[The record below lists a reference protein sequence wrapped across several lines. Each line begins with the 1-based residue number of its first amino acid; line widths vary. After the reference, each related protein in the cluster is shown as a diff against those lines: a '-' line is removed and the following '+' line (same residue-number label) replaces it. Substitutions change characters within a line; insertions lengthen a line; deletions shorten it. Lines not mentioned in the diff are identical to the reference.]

1 MSKTG
6 RRKSDNGRSRARR
19 AITLLVVIAACLVA
33 VLVILPSERESAGPA
48 AGGPGEAAPQKPSR
62 PERVETDTVQR
73 PASEAAIEAGKTRQE
88 RPLPMARIA
97 VVIDDV
103 GYDLEDL
110 EVFLE
115 FPEPITLSVLPNLP
129 HSEESARRVFQ
140 AGKELLL
147 HLPMEAENGA
157 DPGPGAILTSQEDE
171 QIRSL
176 LEASFAQVPQAAGMN
191 NHMGSRATA
200 DLRVMNVVMDY
211 LKSNRRFFLDSRTTT
226 KTLGPETAK
235 AYAVP
240 YLERDIFLDN
250 EPEGR
255 AIKQAL
261 EEGMDVASREGSAI
275 LIGHVRNP
283 QIVDV
288 IDALLKE
295 LDRAGVELVFL
306 SDLLEEADP

>member
-1 MSKTG
+1 MSRTG
-6 RRKSDNGRSRARR
+6 KRQSDSSRARR
-19 AITLLVVIAACLVA
+19 AIALLIVIAACLVA
-33 VLVILPSERESAGPA
+33 VLIILPRDRRTARPA
-48 AGGPGEAAPQKPSR
+48 VYSPGEQAPQRPSR
-62 PERVETDTVQR
+62 PESGPE
-73 PASEAAIEAGKTRQE
+73 ASAAAGKQRQE
-88 RPLPMARIA
+88 RPLPRARIA

-103 GYDLEDL
+103 GYSLEDL
-110 EVFLE
+110 EAFLD
-115 FPEPITLSVLPNLP
+115 FPGPITLSVLPNLP
-129 HSEESARRVFQ
+129 YSEESARRIFE

-147 HLPMEAENGA
+147 HQPMEAENGS

-171 QIRSL
+171 QIRSI

-191 NHMGSRATA
+191 NHMGSLATA
-200 DLRVMNVVMDY
+200 DPRVMNVIMDY

-283 QIVDV
+283 QIVEV
-288 IDALLKE
+288 IGGLLAE

-306 SDLLEEADP
+306 SDLLEEASS

>member
-1 MSKTG
+1 
-6 RRKSDNGRSRARR
+6 
-19 AITLLVVIAACLVA
+19 
-33 VLVILPSERESAGPA
+33 
-48 AGGPGEAAPQKPSR
+48 
-62 PERVETDTVQR
+62 
-73 PASEAAIEAGKTRQE
+73 
-88 RPLPMARIA
+88 
-97 VVIDDV
+97 V
-103 GYDLEDL
+103 GYSLEDL
-110 EVFLE
+110 EAFLD
-115 FPEPITLSVLPNLP
+115 FPGPITLSVLPNLP
-129 HSEESARRVFQ
+129 YSEESARRIFE

-147 HLPMEAENGA
+147 HQPMEAENGS

-171 QIRSL
+171 QIRSI

-191 NHMGSRATA
+191 NHMGSLATA
-200 DLRVMNVVMDY
+200 DPRVMNVIMDY